1 MLKLEENKQI
11 SGFSKLSKTG
21 KLKWI
26 VENFFKDPELVAR
39 ELKSY
44 WLHEEKQKV
53 FFCMYYDLYKFLKK
67 WKLKIKLNFYF
78 QKVKIL
84 IDINMQLKRK
94 LI

>member
-44 WLHEEKQKV
+44 WLHDDQQKV
-53 FFCMYYDLYKFLKK
+53 FDAFSENTISNYVLPLWRSTQFDH
-67 WKLKIKLNFYF
+67 
-78 QKVKIL
+78 
-84 IDINMQLKRK
+84 
-94 LI
+94 

>member
-44 WLHEEKQKV
+44 WLHDDQQKV
-53 FFCMYYDLYKFLKK
+53 FDELSPYLTEEERVWLKN
-67 WKLKIKLNFYF
+67 KITN
-78 QKVKIL
+78 
-84 IDINMQLKRK
+84 
-94 LI
+94 